1 MNIQGFIK
9 EIGQPHSWQ
18 SKEGNTM
25 NSYPIVVEVPFIG
38 KDGKERADELIADHV
53 IGNDEYLAKLQEAK
67 QNRQRLEF
75 SIGFNVREWQGKKF
89 QSTKM
94 FNVQIMM

>member
-1 MNIQGFIK
+1 
-9 EIGQPHSWQ
+9 
-18 SKEGNTM
+18 M
-25 NSYPIVVEVPFIG
+25 NSYPIIVEVPFIG
-38 KDGKERADELIADHV
+38 KDGKERADEIVAEHV
-53 IGNDEYLAKLQEAK
+53 IGNDDYLAKLQEAK

-75 SIGFNVREWQGKKF
+75 SVGFSIREWQGKKF